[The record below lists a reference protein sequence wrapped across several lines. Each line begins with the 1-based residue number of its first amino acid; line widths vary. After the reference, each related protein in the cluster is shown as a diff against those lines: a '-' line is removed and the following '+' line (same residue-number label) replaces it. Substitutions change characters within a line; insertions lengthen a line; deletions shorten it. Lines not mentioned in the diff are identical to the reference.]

1 MIALNCRAKG
11 KMTTH
16 FIFNNEGKV
25 VKTFQSCGSL
35 MFLNLSEDSWHFEC
49 TNTIQLKTEVQ
60 ELYRTFYCRNE
71 VFFFSWSKREDYC
84 INIIEYESDNIVKKQ
99 IKRGNELYRKL

>member
-1 MIALNCRAKG
+1 MKELRQQLEENLKFNIKNASQIIERPGTEGRQMIALNCRAKG

-35 MFLNLSEDSWHFEC
+35 MFLKLSEDSWHFEC
-49 TNTIQLKTEVQ
+49 TNTIQLKTEV
-60 ELYRTFYCRNE
+60 
-71 VFFFSWSKREDYC
+71 
-84 INIIEYESDNIVKKQ
+84 
-99 IKRGNELYRKL
+99 